1 MNDLLAVM
9 PITAF
14 NRIEK
19 EYGNDSIKVIQQ
31 RAIEM
36 LKID

>member
-9 PITAF
+9 PIATF

-19 EYGNDSIKVIQQ
+19 EYGNDRIKVIQQ

-36 LKID
+36 LQN